1 MVDGYRLIVRQHG
14 GPEAIVCEPCYFDQP
29 GPGELLI
36 ETEAVGLNFI
46 DIYYRGG
53 LYPGPLPIA
62 LGSESVGT
70 VLSVGADVTSHA
82 VGDRIGC
89 VQGDGA
95 YASHRIVKASQAVK
109 LPVDISSEIAAATML
124 KGFTSSY
131 LAEDIIDLKAGDLAL
146 VHSAAGGVGSLLV
159 PWLRHK
165 GVMVIAHA
173 GTPEK
178 LADVDADIALSCP
191 FDELSGAVLR
201 ATNGRKVDVVYD
213 GVGKASWDASL
224 ACLRR
229 RGLMVSYGN
238 ASGAVPPVLL
248 TDLMRAGSLMVIRPT
263 MADYINTPET
273 LALTASRLFDRIANG
288 IVRPTIGQK
297 FALKDAAEA
306 HRALEARQTTGS
318 TVLIP

>member
-14 GPEAIVCEPCYFDQP
+14 GPEAIVCEPCSFDQP

-95 YASHRIVKASQAVK
+95 YASHRIVKVSQAVK

-201 ATNGRKVDVVYD
+201 ATNGRKVDV
-213 GVGKASWDASL
+213 G
-224 ACLRR
+224 LRR
-229 RGLMVSYGN
+229 GRQGLLGCLP
-238 ASGAVPPVLL
+238 GLL
-248 TDLMRAGSLMVIRPT
+248 
-263 MADYINTPET
+263 
-273 LALTASRLFDRIANG
+273 
-288 IVRPTIGQK
+288 
-297 FALKDAAEA
+297 AEA
-306 HRALEARQTTGS
+306 RIDGELRQCVRCGSARLANRSDAGRFSHGDPADDGGLHQY
-318 TVLIP
+318 P

>member
-191 FDELSGAVLR
+191 FDELSGAALR

>member
-131 LAEDIIDLKAGDLAL
+131 LAEDIIDLKVGDVAL

-159 PWLRHK
+159 PWLRDK
-165 GVMVIAHA
+165 GVVVVAHA
-173 GTPEK
+173 GTREK
-178 LADVDADIALSCP
+178 LAVVDADIALSSP
-191 FDELSGAVLR
+191 FDELPEAVLR
-201 ATNGRKVDVVYD
+201 ATDGRKVDVVYD
-213 GVGKASWDASL
+213 GVGKVSWEASL

-248 TDLMRAGSLMVIRPT
+248 TDLMRAGSLKVIRPT
-263 MADYINTPET
+263 MADYINTPEA
-273 LALTASRLFDRIANG
+273 LALTASRLFDRIAKG
-288 IVRPTIGQK
+288 IVRPIIGQK

>member
-1 MVDGYRLIVRQHG
+1 M
-14 GPEAIVCEPCYFDQP
+14 
-29 GPGELLI
+29 
-36 ETEAVGLNFI
+36 GLNFI

-191 FDELSGAVLR
+191 FDELSGAALR